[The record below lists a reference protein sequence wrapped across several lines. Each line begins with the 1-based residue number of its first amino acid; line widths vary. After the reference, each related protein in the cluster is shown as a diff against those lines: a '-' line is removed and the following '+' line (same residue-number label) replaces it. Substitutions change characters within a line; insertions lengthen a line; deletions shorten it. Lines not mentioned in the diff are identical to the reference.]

1 MESVSLDGQGTLC
14 LVSHTLTIPH
24 IWTCII
30 FLDVASMPRCQY
42 RKKAPFVVSQIPV
55 SQAILL
61 CQRLPEIA
69 PVSQNF
75 LQQFLL
81 SLCGQ
86 TCIRSRMCVFL
97 KPTFPSVVVV
107 GSPSPGVY
115 HCFLTGPVVASP
127 VVYTMALCCW
137 KNRND
142 EGINCLNLPTACDAV
157 VVTRCLFLLPSQSR

>member
-1 MESVSLDGQGTLC
+1 MPAFAGDCPRFPEFSPAVFAFTLR
-14 LVSHTLTIPH
+14 
-24 IWTCII
+24 
-30 FLDVASMPRCQY
+30 A
-42 RKKAPFVVSQIPV
+42 
-55 SQAILL
+55 
-61 CQRLPEIA
+61 
-69 PVSQNF
+69 
-75 LQQFLL
+75 
-81 SLCGQ
+81 
-86 TCIRSRMCVFL
+86 CVFL
-97 KPTFPSVVVV
+97 KPTFPLVVVV